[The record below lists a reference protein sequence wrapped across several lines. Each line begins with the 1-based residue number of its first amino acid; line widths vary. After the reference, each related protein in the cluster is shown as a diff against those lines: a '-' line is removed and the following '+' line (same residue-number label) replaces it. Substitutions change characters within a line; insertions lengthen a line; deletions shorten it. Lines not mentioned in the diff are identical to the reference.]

1 MRPNLK
7 NLNLFNERDHF
18 VIGGP
23 KSIPPWMRTG
33 RALKGAGKRLIKGT
47 KEAKERMAY
56 LRSLRGKKAHGG
68 FIFWKPSKPPKPFRE
83 KAQELRTLLE
93 KSGALRKK
101 LRERKAAAATTGG
114 EMPTG
119 VTDLLTLGVN
129 NWVDWGKQYQQE
141 RDAQIAEIKR
151 LEKLRDERKRK
162 AKGRGDINSS
172 TLSNIARGPAGW
184 IRLIGRSA
192 RQRKIDA
199 LKKELGLA

>member
-7 NLNLFNERDHF
+7 NLNLFHEDRF

-68 FIFWKPSKPPKPFRE
+68 FIFWKPSKGPKPLRDKLQGIQTMLD
-83 KAQELRTLLE
+83 KA
-93 KSGALRKK
+93 KALRNK
-101 LRERKAAAATTGG
+101 ATTGG
-114 EMPTG
+114 ELPSG
-119 VTDLLTLGVN
+119 VTDLLTMGVN

-141 RDAQIAEIKR
+141 RDAQIAYAKVRTACSYIK
-151 LEKLRDERKRK
+151 
-162 AKGRGDINSS
+162 
-172 TLSNIARGPAGW
+172 
-184 IRLIGRSA
+184 
-192 RQRKIDA
+192 
-199 LKKELGLA
+199 

>member
-7 NLNLFNERDHF
+7 NLCLRNEHI
-18 VIGGP
+18 IGGP
-23 KSIPPWMRTG
+23 STIPPWMRTG

-68 FIFWKPSKPPKPFRE
+68 FMFWKPSKPPKPFRE
-83 KAQELRTLLE
+83 KAQELRTMLE
-93 KSGALRKK
+93 KSEALRKK
-101 LRERKAAAATTGG
+101 LRERKAAAATGG
-114 EMPTG
+114 ELPTG
-119 VTDLLTLGVN
+119 VTDLLTMGVN

-141 RDAQIAEIKR
+141 RDAQIAEIQR
-151 LEKLRDERKRK
+151 LENLRYERRRK
-162 AKGRGDINSS
+162 AKGRVDINSS